1 MDEQQAV
8 EFLSGKGYNCLRNN
22 QPSSSVGVSARKKPQ
37 HQYSNMTAKQMMSD
51 PAYQAEVQ
59 RKLVAAGVFKNGG
72 KKRSCKKRGG
82 KKRSCKK
89 RGGNRLPLPHIK
101 MY

>member
-8 EFLSGKGYNCLRNN
+8 EFLSSKGYHCLRNN
-22 QPSSSVGVSARKKPQ
+22 QPSSSIGVSARQRFNYP
-37 HQYSNMTAKQMMSD
+37 STTA
-51 PAYQAEVQ
+51 
-59 RKLVAAGVFKNGG
+59 VAADPFAGNKDAWDRVHKKTGGKKRSG

-89 RGGNRLPLPHIK
+89 RN
-101 MY
+101 

>member
-1 MDEQQAV
+1 
-8 EFLSGKGYNCLRNN
+8 
-22 QPSSSVGVSARKKPQ
+22 
-37 HQYSNMTAKQMMSD
+37 MMSD

>member
-1 MDEQQAV
+1 
-8 EFLSGKGYNCLRNN
+8 
-22 QPSSSVGVSARKKPQ
+22 
-37 HQYSNMTAKQMMSD
+37 MMSD

-89 RGGNRLPLPHIK
+89 RGGKKRSCKKRGGNRLPLPHIK